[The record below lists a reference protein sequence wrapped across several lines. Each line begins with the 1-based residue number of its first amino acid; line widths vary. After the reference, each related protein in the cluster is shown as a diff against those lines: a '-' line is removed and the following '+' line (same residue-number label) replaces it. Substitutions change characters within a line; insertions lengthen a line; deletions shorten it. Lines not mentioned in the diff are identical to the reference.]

1 MKLYKQQKKLIMNI
15 LQIDKYFYLKG
26 GAETVFFNTIDL
38 LKENGHNVVPF
49 CLKSRKNRQSEY
61 SKYFVD
67 FPELSESSTFTKIKN
82 ISNFFYNTDSVK
94 KLDTLIQNERPDIA
108 HIHLLFNGISVSI
121 LPLLKKHNIPIV
133 MTVHDYRLIC
143 PAYTFR
149 NGKEEICESCLK
161 NKRYIQ
167 CFTNKCSKGNL
178 TNSLL
183 LSLDSYYR
191 EAFYNPL
198 DYIDKFIF
206 VSKFSQNKHIEAN
219 LKYKEKSVH
228 LYNFTSDR
236 RSDIESK
243 KDYLLYIGRISE
255 EKGIQTLIKAQQLVP
270 NVDIKIVGTG
280 PLLNDL
286 KKNYPNVSF
295 LGFKEGKELEQLIK
309 EAKFTIVPSEW
320 YENNPLSVIE
330 SMMSGTPVI
339 GSNIAG
345 IPELIKD
352 KQDGFLFQT
361 RNYNNL
367 ADIIKEAISLSKEDY
382 IKMSDSAYKFAIE
395 NFSKEAHYKRLYE
408 IYLETISK
416 YK

>member
-1 MKLYKQQKKLIMNI
+1 MNI

-38 LKENGHNVVPF
+38 LKENGHHVVPF
-49 CLKSRKNRQSEY
+49 CLKSKKNRESEY

-94 KLDTLIQNERPDIA
+94 KLETLIQNEKPDIV

-183 LSLDSYYR
+183 LSLDSYFR
-191 EAFYNPL
+191 DTFYNPL

-206 VSKFSQNKHIEAN
+206 VSKFSQSKHIEAN
-219 LKYKEKSVH
+219 IKYKEKSVH

-236 RSDIESK
+236 RTNIEEK
-243 KDYLLYIGRISE
+243 KNYLLYIGRISE

-295 LGFKEGKELEQLIK
+295 LGFKEGKVLEQLIK

-352 KQDGFLFQT
+352 KHDGFLFQT
-361 RNYNNL
+361 RNFNNL
-367 ADIIKEAISLSKEDY
+367 AEVIKEAISLSKEDY
-382 IKMSDSAYKFAIE
+382 KKMSDSAYKFAIE
-395 NFSKEAHYKRLYE
+395 NFSKEAHYKRLKE
-408 IYLETISK
+408 IYLETISECK
-416 YK
+416 